1 MIGVKIGTW
10 MLEAELG
17 RGTWGTVYRATSEDG
32 TRQAALKMLTHESTR
47 FPEFQARFIREM
59 LALQRLDHPNIAK
72 YYESGVHAGTAFYAS
87 ELIVG
92 TDCAT
97 QLRTA
102 PRTDELGLG
111 WKECVL
117 SIAVQASRALKHGH
131 HRSILHRSI
140 KPANCILMPNGV
152 VKLTDFGVGKI
163 VNIAPLT
170 LPAEPF
176 GSAAFLAPEFFN
188 GKPITRRS
196 DFYSLGCTLYTLLT
210 GRPPFTAASASEYMH
225 KHCYVLPDRPNQFLP
240 KLPHDFDDL
249 ICALIAKDPNRRP
262 TTAVEIIEALDAIR
276 GKCER
281 KGEIVAWP
289 SADGDT
295 TGPMPALADIPDH
308 AEELPRPLMRRP
320 AVVIPLFL
328 GLIALVLALGFWPRP
343 SAEELFA
350 KAQPLLQSEN
360 PDDWDR
366 AWDDYLQPL
375 SERYP
380 NKYTE
385 ELRALRVE
393 LRDRKRLRSSIAEG
407 VKLKPQSDEERRYL
421 RAMALAQSGHLGE
434 ARTIWNELKQA
445 PEPKSRW
452 AKLAQD
458 AISELDRRG
467 IPATEP
473 K

>member
-1 MIGVKIGTW
+1 
-10 MLEAELG
+10 
-17 RGTWGTVYRATSEDG
+17 
-32 TRQAALKMLTHESTR
+32 
-47 FPEFQARFIREM
+47 
-59 LALQRLDHPNIAK
+59 
-72 YYESGVHAGTAFYAS
+72 
-87 ELIVG
+87 
-92 TDCAT
+92 
-97 QLRTA
+97 
-102 PRTDELGLG
+102 
-111 WKECVL
+111 
-117 SIAVQASRALKHGH
+117 
-131 HRSILHRSI
+131 
-140 KPANCILMPNGV
+140 
-152 VKLTDFGVGKI
+152 
-163 VNIAPLT
+163 
-170 LPAEPF
+170 
-176 GSAAFLAPEFFN
+176 
-188 GKPITRRS
+188 
-196 DFYSLGCTLYTLLT
+196 
-210 GRPPFTAASASEYMH
+210 
-225 KHCYVLPDRPNQFLP
+225 
-240 KLPHDFDDL
+240 
-249 ICALIAKDPNRRP
+249 
-262 TTAVEIIEALDAIR
+262 
-276 GKCER
+276 
-281 KGEIVAWP
+281 
-289 SADGDT
+289 
-295 TGPMPALADIPDH
+295 
-308 AEELPRPLMRRP
+308 
-320 AVVIPLFL
+320 
-328 GLIALVLALGFWPRP
+328 
-343 SAEELFA
+343 LFA